1 MLLRQQILLIA
12 NIKEILKFVL
22 ERSEAT
28 LGVTPKM
35 GSISIPSNHLP
46 ATYINIFDMKHVSP
60 QSKRIGEIFPPH
72 KSCQIPV
79 SCCYA

>member
-1 MLLRQQILLIA
+1 VGFGRQQLRQQILLIA

-35 GSISIPSNHLP
+35 GSISIPNNHLP
-46 ATYINIFDMKHVSP
+46 AT
-60 QSKRIGEIFPPH
+60 
-72 KSCQIPV
+72 
-79 SCCYA
+79 

>member
-1 MLLRQQILLIA
+1 MQTIHLDISRQSSSESKIPVSGCCRSNCQILLIA

-35 GSISIPSNHLP
+35 GSISIPNNHLP
-46 ATYINIFDMKHVSP
+46 AT
-60 QSKRIGEIFPPH
+60 
-72 KSCQIPV
+72 
-79 SCCYA
+79 